1 MAQIDP
7 SIAMG
12 FRPIQIESPVNQ
24 MMAAAQLQGA
34 QQQQQMNALKMQE
47 YQQQQRE
54 KNELAQAI
62 SSEGFDLNNP
72 AQVQNLLRKAP
83 TLGMPYVKEARMA
96 AAEKAKADKEA
107 VQAEREKFQMRRE
120 QLDFTEKALQN
131 STNPM
136 LARAQIQQAIDLKY
150 VTPEVGVQMLTSV
163 PEDPT
168 EFDAWRTNLIAQSMS
183 AKEKLER
190 TQPKPEKFELGGK
203 IVTRDMNPNSPTYL
217 KDIST
222 DEKTAAPAALTESN
236 VAKLERERAELYAK
250 NPDDPRI
257 KNYDAAIEKE
267 TGGTPPEIVREYEY
281 AVKNKQFKGTLLQFK
296 EAFARA
302 GRPLSIAQAAPT
314 VTMVVD
320 PNNPTQMLLIDAKL
334 YKGGSLNSPGVIG
347 IAGKEPVGAKKA
359 EAKET
364 AQENAGNTIALLRQ
378 NFDQLDKL
386 GGITSTQNRPGTNIG
401 AYLSTTGAGQLT
413 GRMFGTE
420 AQSERNKIAQTR
432 PLLMTQIMSALGLS
446 AKQLDSNAE
455 LKLWLSAAT
464 DPTLDLESNKAALDN
479 LENLLAG
486 KGKAKPAAP
495 SAKPAPKSDVRSK
508 ADAILG
514 Q

>member
-250 NPDDPRI
+250 NPNDPRI

-320 PNNPTQMLLIDAKL
+320 PNDPTQMLSIDAKV
-334 YKGGSLNSPGVIG
+334 YKGGSLGSPGVIG
-347 IAGKEPVGAKKA
+347 VAGKEPAGAKKQESKEIAQSNA
-359 EAKET
+359 ET
-364 AQENAGNTIALLRQ
+364 TIAKLRQ
-378 NFDQLDKL
+378 SYDQLDKL
-386 GGITSTQNRPGTNIG
+386 GGITSTQNRAGTNIMAG
-401 AYLSTTGAGQLT
+401 LSSSPMGQFT
-413 GRMFGTE
+413 GRMLGTE

-432 PLLMTQIMSALGLS
+432 PLLMTTIMQAMGLT

-455 LKLWLSAAT
+455 LKLWLSSAT
-464 DPTLDLESNKAALDN
+464 DPTLDLEANREALSN
-479 LENLLAG
+479 LETMLTG
-486 KGKAKPAAP
+486 KGKSKPAAP
-495 SAKPAPKSDVRSK
+495 STKPAPKSDVRSK